1 MNIQQLEYLIAV
13 DRYKHFGR
21 AAQSCYITQPTLSAM
36 IQKLEEEL
44 ELKVFDRTT
53 YPIRTTDAGLQ
64 IIEYAR
70 KVVEDVHKL
79 RDKANDLNSAVTG
92 SISLGIISTAS
103 SHLVPSKILDF
114 SRNNHKINLT
124 IREMSTENIVKAL
137 KHGELDAGIIST
149 PNGLATDFHAE
160 LLYSEKLYMYYSSKF
175 LKNKGE
181 KIDLPNDLYVDE
193 MWFLSDAKGVCQEV
207 DEALEAR
214 YAEENENKG
223 DAVRPSNLEFNA
235 SYVGTLVNL
244 VDQLGGVCVV
254 PETSLNLLSRDQKKR
269 TFQLEEPFSKR
280 DVSMIY
286 FKPTYKQK
294 ILDEL
299 IKYIGSRG

>member
-53 YPIRTTDAGLQ
+53 YPIRTTDAGMQ

-79 RDKANDLNSAVTG
+79 RDKANDLNSAVSG
-92 SISLGIISTAS
+92 SISIGIISTAS
-103 SHLVPSKILDF
+103 SYLVPSKVLDF
-114 SRNNHKINLT
+114 SRNNPKIKLV
-124 IREMSTENIVKAL
+124 IREMATENIVKSL

-149 PNGLATDFHAE
+149 PNSLASDFHTE
-160 LLYSEKLYMYYSSKF
+160 NLYSEKVYMYYSSKY

-181 KIDLPNDLYVDE
+181 SIDLPNDLYVDE
-193 MWFLSDAKGVCQEV
+193 MWFLSDAKGVSQEV
-207 DEALEAR
+207 DEAMEAR
-214 YAEENENKG
+214 YPDDTQEVDN

-235 SYVGTLVNL
+235 SCVGTLINM
-244 VDQLGGVCVV
+244 VDQLGGVCVI
-254 PETSLNLLSRDQKKR
+254 PETSLDALGRDQKKR
-269 TFQLEEPFSKR
+269 AYQLQEPYSNR
-280 DVSMIY
+280 DISLIY

-299 IKYIGSRG
+299 VRFIK

>member
-103 SHLVPSKILDF
+103 SYLVPRKILDF

-124 IREMSTENIVKAL
+124 IREMSTENIVKSL

-160 LLYSEKLYMYYSSKF
+160 HLYTEKLFLYYSNKF
-175 LKNKGE
+175 LKNKGK

-193 MWFLSDAKGVCQEV
+193 MWFLSDAKGIRQDV
-207 DEALEAR
+207 DEKITAH
-214 YAEENENKG
+214 YSEENENLN

-235 SYVGTLVNL
+235 SCVSTLINM
-244 VDQLGGVCVV
+244 VDQLGGVCVI
-254 PETSLNLLSRDQKKR
+254 PETSLDLLNKDQNKR
-269 TFQLEEPFSKR
+269 AFQLEEPYSNR
-280 DVSMIY
+280 DISLIY

-299 IKYIGSRG
+299 IGFIV

>member
-103 SHLVPSKILDF
+103 SYLVPRKILDF

-124 IREMSTENIVKAL
+124 IREMSTENIVKSL

-160 LLYSEKLYMYYSSKF
+160 HLYTEKLFLYYSNKF

-193 MWFLSDAKGVCQEV
+193 MWFLSDAKGVRQDV
-207 DEALEAR
+207 DEKITAH
-214 YAEENENKG
+214 YSEENENSNN
-223 DAVRPSNLEFNA
+223 AIRPSNLEFNT
-235 SYVGTLVNL
+235 SCVSTLINM
-244 VDQLGGVCVV
+244 VDQVGGVCVI
-254 PETSLNLLSRDQKKR
+254 PETSLDLLNKDQNKR
-269 TFQLEEPFSKR
+269 VFQLDEPFSNR
-280 DVSMIY
+280 DISLIY

-299 IKYIGSRG
+299 IGSIIG

>member
-53 YPIRTTDAGLQ
+53 YPIRTTDAGHQ
-64 IIEYAR
+64 IIEYAK
-70 KVVEDVHKL
+70 KVVEGVHKL
-79 RDKANDLNSAVTG
+79 RDKANDLNGAVTG

-103 SHLVPSKILDF
+103 SYLVPSKILDF

-124 IREMSTENIVKAL
+124 IREMSTENIVKSL

-149 PNGLATDFHAE
+149 PNGLATDFHTE
-160 LLYSEKLYMYYSSKF
+160 FLYTEKLFMYYSSKF

-181 KIDLPNDLYVDE
+181 HIDLPNDLYVDE
-193 MWFLSDAKGVCQEV
+193 MWFLSDAKGVNQDI
-207 DEALEAR
+207 DEMLEAH
-214 YAEENENKG
+214 YPKEDESENMG

-235 SYVGTLVNL
+235 SCVSTLISM
-244 VDQLGGVCVV
+244 VDSLGGVCVI
-254 PETSLNLLSRDQKKR
+254 PETSLHLLDKDQNTR
-269 TFQLEEPFSKR
+269 VFQLGEPYSKR
-280 DVSMIY
+280 DISLIY

-294 ILDEL
+294 IIDEL
-299 IKYIGSRG
+299 LGVIV